1 MCGCP
6 HGQLLTVVRQTLALA
21 RLSGLRN
28 RQRRSASH
36 PSVKSV
42 NAGVLSVITT
52 IVTGL
57 LAELA

>member
-6 HGQLLTVVRQTLALA
+6 DGQLLTVVRQTLALA

-28 RQRRSASH
+28 RQRRSASR
-36 PSVKSV
+36 PCVELV
-42 NAGVLSVITT
+42 NAGMLSLITT

>member
-6 HGQLLTVVRQTLALA
+6 YGQLLTVVRQTLALA
-21 RLSGLRN
+21 RLSGLLN

-42 NAGVLSVITT
+42 NADVLSVITT
-52 IVTGL
+52 IVTDV